1 MTITANPPSPY
12 DNSVFEQLTEMNL
25 TVAFY
30 NEESSGGVDPESGE
44 SSGSTSQTPITVVS
58 AIPEHGGISVSILD
72 NTITITGK
80 FAGVFDTPISFKTTS
95 GEYKTVKSFSE
106 LPTAYDFIYRYVA
119 PLESTKMSK
128 ITVTFD
134 DDSTYDYEVVVHYD
148 RLRVANESIRHF
160 IPDPADPS
168 KMIKNPTSVI
178 TNGHF

>member
-1 MTITANPPSPY
+1 MTIIANPPSPH
-12 DNSVFEQLTEMNL
+12 DSGIFEQLTEMNL

-30 NEESSGGVDPESGE
+30 NEESSGSTDPESGE
-44 SSGSTSQTPITVVS
+44 SAETTTQSPVTVVS

-95 GEYKTVKSFSE
+95 GEYKTIKSFSE
-106 LPTAYDFIYRYVA
+106 LPSAYDFIYRYVA
-119 PLESTKMSK
+119 PLNNQKVSK

-134 DDSTYDYEVVVHYD
+134 DDSIYEYEVVVYYD
-148 RLRVANESIRHF
+148 RFRVANESIRHF

-168 KMIKNPTSVI
+168 EMIKNPTSVI
-178 TNGHF
+178 ANGHF